1 MVIRADRHFQVDQP
15 LLVQLLQQLPV
26 QVTHQAPPWLAAI
39 LTCFQLLWTQCSE
52 LLLTCSQ
59 QAESFVQNRKPTD
72 DLCMLSMH
80 WLHHACGWLSHQ
92 AELLNF
98 GGVTTSVV

>member
-1 MVIRADRHFQVDQP
+1 MTAPEYIDMSRMYLQGGDGDMVVRADGHFQVDQT

-52 LLLTCSQ
+52 LLLTCAQ
-59 QAESFVQNRKPTD
+59 QAESHDQYRK
-72 DLCMLSMH
+72 
-80 WLHHACGWLSHQ
+80 
-92 AELLNF
+92 
-98 GGVTTSVV
+98 